1 LIILNKLATK
11 KRKFLDARVFVENL
25 KKAMAV
31 QKRLEYLKSLVGNAV
46 ESKVK
51 MNWPLKKFFLN
62 SIKKNHKT
70 ENTLWC
76 DAFIL
81 YLLVET

>member
-1 LIILNKLATK
+1 MIILDKLPSK

-25 KKAMAV
+25 KKAMVV
-31 QKRLEYLKSLVGNAV
+31 QKKLEYLNSLVGNAV

-51 MNWPLKKFFLN
+51 NNWPLKKFFLN
-62 SIKKNHKT
+62 SIKKNHTT

-81 YLLVET
+81 